1 MATTRL
7 KSPRRN
13 VIMNID
19 TIALQAALVTGVFV
33 VLYLSLVR
41 PQQKR
46 LQEHRRMIESLR
58 PGDRVATA
66 GGLVG
71 TIVGIRDDETVTIE
85 LAENMN
91 VVVMRNKIDGLLT
104 QPDIRHGQ
112 SGAVTGRS
120 LSA

>member
-1 MATTRL
+1 
-7 KSPRRN
+7 
-13 VIMNID
+13 MNID

-91 VVVMRNKIDGLLT
+91 VVVMRNKVDGVLT
-104 QPDIRHGQ
+104 QPESRHTQ
-112 SGAVTGRS
+112 SGAVTGRP

>member
-1 MATTRL
+1 MGIG
-7 KSPRRN
+7 N
-13 VIMNID
+13 
-19 TIALQAALVTGVFV
+19 IALQAALVTGVFV

-58 PGDRVATA
+58 PGNRVETS

-71 TIVGIRDDETVTIE
+71 TIVGVNDDETVTIE
-85 LAENMN
+85 LAENMH
-91 VVVMRNKIDGLLT
+91 VVVMRNKIDGVLT
-104 QPDIRHGQ
+104 QPESRHFQ
-112 SGAVTGRS
+112 SGAVTGRP

>member
-19 TIALQAALVTGVFV
+19 NIALQAALVTGVFV

-112 SGAVTGRS
+112 SGAVTGRP

>member
-1 MATTRL
+1 MD
-7 KSPRRN
+7 
-13 VIMNID
+13 ID
-19 TIALQAALVTGVFV
+19 NIALQAALVTGVFV

-58 PGDRVATA
+58 PGDRVATS

-71 TIVGIRDDETVTIE
+71 TIAVIHDDETVTIE
-85 LAENMN
+85 LAENMH
-91 VVVMRNKIDGLLT
+91 VVVMRNKIDGMLT
-104 QPDIRHGQ
+104 LPESRHTQ
-112 SGAVTGRS
+112 STAVTGRP